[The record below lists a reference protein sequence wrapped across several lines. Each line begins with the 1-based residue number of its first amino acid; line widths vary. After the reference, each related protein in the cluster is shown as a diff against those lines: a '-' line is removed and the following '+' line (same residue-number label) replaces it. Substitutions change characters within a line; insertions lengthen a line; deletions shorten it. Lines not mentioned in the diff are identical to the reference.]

1 MPASCQWLP
10 GAFPGL
16 QAISMARS
24 RFLGPPAACCSAAAA
39 PGACRGARAATKPDL
54 KRNTESCERAPAF
67 LRPSPPPGHALPP
80 AVGAPAVAP
89 PPPSLQQALECS
101 LKFCLKRPTPSLP
114 QPSNWQPCINPA
126 AETVLRS

>member
-67 LRPSPPPGHALPP
+67 LRPSPPP
-80 AVGAPAVAP
+80 
-89 PPPSLQQALECS
+89 SLQQALECS